1 MQNLITTIKNS
12 SIYEIDLDENYYNK
26 FKENLFAS
34 LRKFGSS
41 RKTKAVHKLVDE
53 NLIRLATFSGDEANA
68 LTATAANQNKLKAM
82 FLNVFL
88 FDDSLDQH
96 GAVQI
101 AGQIAQIQSKIQKE
115 KTYLTDKQILNVEAL
130 NDQLDETTQKLLGTL
145 DYIKIIDGIYFE
157 YLKFLTNMILTQEQ
171 TAKPKVISVAS
182 DIIAALIKK
191 IYLKVQRNIEPEM
204 HQLIEAVSVYFI
216 LTFYFGETGPYAI
229 AKMKGSF
236 KPEVLDLIK
245 GAKLT
250 RFKSFSELT
259 LLIKELNIVN
269 ITESAFNSQL
279 QKIYG
284 RYAFDNYIQKSLQEF
299 LAVNAN
305 LAYNTQLFN
314 AFPIDDELHA
324 RLEELVLNGRKKIV
338 ITPTSR

>member
-1 MQNLITTIKNS
+1 MKNLTTSIKNS
-12 SIYEIDLDENYYNK
+12 SLYEINLDNDYYTK
-26 FKENLFAS
+26 FKDNMFAS

-53 NLIRLATFSGDEANA
+53 NIIRLATFSGEEANS
-68 LTATAANQNKLKAM
+68 LSATASNGNKLKAM
-82 FLNVFL
+82 LLNVFL

-101 AGQIAQIQSKIQKE
+101 AGEITQIQAKIQKE
-115 KTYLTDKQILNVEAL
+115 KTYLTDKQILSVEAL
-130 NDQLDETTQKLLGTL
+130 NKQLDEKMDKLLNTL

-171 TAKPKVISVAS
+171 TAKSKVIAIAS
-182 DIIAALIKK
+182 DIIASLIKK
-191 IYLKVQRNIEPEM
+191 IYLKVQRTIEPEM
-204 HQLIEAVSVYFI
+204 HQLIEAVAVYFI

-229 AKMKGSF
+229 ARMKGSF
-236 KPEVLDLIK
+236 KPEVLDQIK
-245 GAKLT
+245 EAKLT
-250 RFKSFSELT
+250 RFRTFSELT

-269 ITESAFNSQL
+269 ITESAFDSQI

-284 RYAFDNYIQKSLQEF
+284 RYAFENYIQKTLQDF
-299 LAVNAN
+299 LAINAN

-314 AFPIDDELHA
+314 AFPLDDELHA
-324 RLEELVLNGRKKIV
+324 RLEELILNGRKKII
-338 ITPTSR
+338 ITPAIK